1 MIDTSVFQSLDDSL
15 ILPDMADKE
24 IDAVRAL
31 LLANPRP
38 DAISDRRKRLDALG
52 MQFLIAPDVRIES
65 AEVSGIAAEW
75 SSTLDADPACAI
87 LFLHGG
93 GYVSGSLISHRPLAT
108 EMGRV
113 AKARTLALA
122 YRLAPEY
129 PFPAALEDAL
139 AGYRFL
145 LSSGIDPRHIAVA
158 GDSAGGGLTA
168 ALMVSARDAGLP
180 QPACGWC
187 ISPWVDL
194 ECLGA
199 SMTSKAEVDP
209 LIQRPYLKELAAA
222 YLNGADPRSAL
233 AAPIYANLKQLAP
246 LLIQVGSAETLL
258 DDAVRLANVAGAAD
272 VAVTLEVWPD
282 MIHVWPLF
290 HHQLAAG
297 RQALAQGGAFIRS
310 RMSRHS
316 GGSAFF
322 E

>member
-1 MIDTSVFQSLDDSL
+1 
-15 ILPDMADKE
+15 MADQD
-24 IDAVRAL
+24 IDAIRAL
-31 LLANPRP
+31 LLARPRP
-38 DAISDRRKRLDALG
+38 DKLSERRKRLDDLG
-52 MQFLIAPDVRIES
+52 TQYKIASDVRIEHVD
-65 AEVSGIAAEW
+65 ANGVSAEW
-75 SSTLDADPACAI
+75 SVTPHADPACVI

-93 GYVSGSLISHRPLAT
+93 GYVSGSLASHRPLAT
-108 EMGRV
+108 EVGRV
-113 AKARTLALA
+113 CRARTLALE

-129 PFPAALEDAL
+129 PFPAAIEDAV

-145 LSSGIDPRHIAVA
+145 LSCGIEPRHIAVA
-158 GDSAGGGLTA
+158 GDSAGGGLTL

-209 LIQRPYLKELAAA
+209 LIQKPYLEELAKA

-233 AAPIYANLKQLAP
+233 AAPMYANLKGLAP

-272 VAVTLEVWPD
+272 VVVTLEIWPD
-282 MIHVWPLF
+282 MIHAWPLF
-290 HHQLAAG
+290 HQQLTAG
-297 RQALAQGGAFIRS
+297 RHAIASAGAFIRS
-310 RMSRHS
+310 RMS
-316 GGSAFF
+316 
-322 E
+322 